1 MPVEV
6 QRYLDQANP
15 DVLLGRAAAALDEGD
30 VVVLPTETVYGAAGR
45 LDRPAAVAK
54 LRVLRQGA
62 TGPFTIHVPHADAA
76 EALVGPFSP
85 LARRMTQKLWP
96 GPVALVF
103 DVSKERRKAV
113 AKDLAV
119 AETELFVDG
128 TITLRCPDH
137 PAATIVLERCD
148 GPVALSRVEVRA
160 GDDPFDEEVIAFLE
174 GKASLVIDAGR
185 TRYSKP
191 STIVRI
197 EGETYR
203 VVREGIFDARIISR
217 QLETTILFVC
227 SGNTCRSPMASALAT
242 RLLKE
247 RYHLNGEA
255 DLDAAGIR
263 VLSAGTFAMP
273 GLRATPQAVDA
284 VAGMGADLSGHRS
297 RQLTAELIH
306 SADFI
311 FTMGRSHAQSAIAM
325 SPSAAARVMPLDPER
340 DVEDPIGADVSIYRE
355 LAGQFVPLIES
366 RLSQTVFRLHPP
378 QQAAASHSPGSSS
391 QAPPEATK

>member
-1 MPVEV
+1 MPMPVEV
-6 QRYLDQANP
+6 QRYSDPTNDDA
-15 DVLLGRAAAALDEGD
+15 LLARAAAALDAGE

-45 LDRPAAVAK
+45 LDRPAAVEK

-62 TGPFTIHVPHADAA
+62 TGPFTIHIASAEAA
-76 EALVGPFSP
+76 EQFVGRLSP
-85 LARRMTQKLWP
+85 LAKRMTQKLWP

-103 DVSKERRKAV
+103 DVTPDRQAAISKT
-113 AKDLAV
+113 LAV
-119 AETELFVDG
+119 AESELFVDG

-137 PAATIVLERCD
+137 PVATTVLGRAG
-148 GPVALSRVEVRA
+148 GPIALSRVDVRA
-160 GDDPFDEEVIAFLE
+160 GDEPFDAESLAKLE
-174 GKASLVIDAGR
+174 GVASLVIDVGR
-185 TRYSKP
+185 TRFSKA

-197 EGETYR
+197 EGDSYR
-203 VVREGIFDARIISR
+203 VVREGVFDQRIIKR

-242 RLLKE
+242 RLLKD
-247 RYHLNGEA
+247 RYHLHAEA
-255 DLDAAGIR
+255 DLESAGIR

-284 VAGMGADLSGHRS
+284 VADLGADLTSHRS

-325 SPSAAARVMPLDPER
+325 SPSAAARVMPLDPAR
-340 DVEDPIGADVSIYRE
+340 DVEDPIGADVQIYRE

-366 RLSQTVFRLHPP
+366 RLEQTVFKLHPP
-378 QQAAASHSPGSSS
+378 EALPQSASSRPS
-391 QAPPEATK
+391 PEATK